1 MILHWPIWLKPVT
14 MTAKDIKMKV
24 LAENLTVKTKY
35 ADEQG
40 CSVQA
45 AEYVNGGLAIQL
57 HTADGERMLTAS
69 VFIEGRSE
77 KLLPFQ
83 FYSKDWNENEGVVE
97 WLKKAEIVT
106 GTGYYVKTGFCEAE
120 LLELSPKYRKIIDTV
135 MAQGKGEKE

>member
-1 MILHWPIWLKPVT
+1 MILHWPTWLKPVT

-24 LAENLTVKTKY
+24 IAENLTVKTKY

-45 AEYVNGGLAIQL
+45 AEYVNGCLAIQL

-69 VFIEGRSE
+69 VFIEGRSD

-83 FYSKDWNENEGVVE
+83 FYSKDWSDNEGVV
-97 WLKKAEIVT
+97 
-106 GTGYYVKTGFCEAE
+106 
-120 LLELSPKYRKIIDTV
+120 S
-135 MAQGKGEKE
+135 

>member
-1 MILHWPIWLKPVT
+1 MILHWPIWPKPVI

-57 HTADGERMLTAS
+57 HTEGE
-69 VFIEGRSE
+69 E
-77 KLLPFQ
+77 
-83 FYSKDWNENEGVVE
+83 
-97 WLKKAEIVT
+97 
-106 GTGYYVKTGFCEAE
+106 
-120 LLELSPKYRKIIDTV
+120 
-135 MAQGKGEKE
+135 

>member
-1 MILHWPIWLKPVT
+1 
-14 MTAKDIKMKV
+14 MKV

-57 HTADGERMLTAS
+57 YTADGERMLTAS

-83 FYSKDWNENEGVVE
+83 FYSKDWSENEGVVE
-97 WLKKAEIVT
+97 WLKQAEIVT
-106 GTGYYVKTGFCEAE
+106 DTGRYVQTGFCEAE
-120 LLELSPKYRKIIDTV
+120 LLELTPKYRKIIEANDE
-135 MAQGKGEKE
+135 GID